1 MNQIM
6 IVNML
11 YAFSFNFIFSILFS
25 DIIILMIK
33 QDDSRIMEEMRIM
46 WSIRGW
52 NGGSNGDS
60 YDEEIF
66 DVHILSDFLKVKFIG
81 VLFRDMYS

>member
-1 MNQIM
+1 M
-6 IVNML
+6 
-11 YAFSFNFIFSILFS
+11 
-25 DIIILMIK
+25 
-33 QDDSRIMEEMRIM
+33 RIMEEMMIM

-66 DVHILSDFLKVKFIG
+66 DVHILSDFLKIKFIG